1 MRRQRRRGRRWV
13 TRCWVVLVV
22 LGLLWPGTALAAPA
36 GSPTGSA
43 APPAASHPQTPVYAY
58 FYQWFQRT
66 SWNRA
71 KQDLPLAGKYS
82 SDDPHVLR
90 EQVKQAQAV
99 GIDGFLTSWK
109 DTPTLDR
116 RLELLLTIAA
126 TDRFDVGI
134 VYEALDFTREPLPI
148 DTVRADM
155 LTLVT
160 RFGERLRSAYFD
172 RPVIIWTGID
182 RYSVADVRSVRTAL
196 GDRAVLLATSKQVAG
211 YNRIAGLVDGEAY
224 YWSSADPTS
233 SFTREKLRQFARAVH
248 RRGAVWI
255 APAAPG
261 FDGRTLGHSRVIPRS
276 GGATLRSS
284 LDNAYATHPDAVGVI
299 SWNEW
304 SENTYIEA
312 GHRYGDMDLTVLR
325 QYLLG
330 HSGAE
335 TTPLRAP
342 QANSW
347 SGLRAAALLTCLSC
361 LTIVFLV
368 LRIGRRPAAT
378 SSLPG
383 TVTQRLR

>member
-1 MRRQRRRGRRWV
+1 
-13 TRCWVVLVV
+13 VVLVV
-22 LGLLWPGTALAAPA
+22 LGSLWPVTALAAPTS
-36 GSPTGSA
+36 SPPVPTAAPSA
-43 APPAASHPQTPVYAY
+43 AAVPTQTPVYAY
-58 FYQWFQRT
+58 FYQWFQRS

-90 EQVKQAQAV
+90 EQVQQAQAV
-99 GIDGFLTSWK
+99 GIDGFLASWK

-134 VYEALDFTREPLPI
+134 VYEALDFTRQPLPI
-148 DTVRADM
+148 ATVRADM

-160 RFGERLRSAYFD
+160 RFGDRMRSAFSD

-182 RYSVADVRSVRTAL
+182 RYTVADVRSVRTAL
-196 GDRAVLLATSKQVAG
+196 GDRALLLATSKQVAD
-211 YNRIAGLVDGEAY
+211 YNRIADLVDGEAY

-233 SFTREKLRQFARAVH
+233 SFTREKLRQFGRAVH
-248 RRGAVWI
+248 RRDAIWI

-330 HSGAE
+330 HSAAE
-335 TTPLRAP
+335 TAP
-342 QANSW
+342 ARVPHANSW

-361 LTIVFLV
+361 LTIVLLV
-368 LRIGRRPAAT
+368 LRIGRRPAA
-378 SSLPG
+378 PARPAA
-383 TVTQRLR
+383 VKQRLP